1 MRSGRGWTATAA
13 AVGVSAA
20 VVVPVLALLA
30 ARTLGDSTTG
40 TLDVPPSTVARPAET
55 PGALLVAV
63 DGTEVVGLTAF
74 ALAPSGAGGTAVVVP
89 AGSIATVDGFDRP
102 TRLAA
107 AYTQAGFDGQVTA
120 TEGLLGVTFSVTE
133 EVDEAGM
140 QALFEPL
147 EPIPVDL
154 PEPVVRTAPDGTVL
168 MQLPAGPQELT
179 AAQAAAVLFTR
190 VPNETEYVRLPDQL
204 AVWTGVVEVSD
215 RVAAP
220 ATEEAP
226 TDVAGFL
233 AAIGAGPR
241 SVVSL
246 TVTPALDVVTNPDGI
261 DLLEVDIVDLRILMA
276 RILPTAASPTGSGLR
291 VQLVNATG
299 DPDALREATAR
310 LQFVGAD
317 VVAVDDGE
325 NVATAAETSLRYDP
339 SLTQEQVDTLTL
351 AVGPVVAVPATASID
366 GVDVTLELGQDFL
379 AFLEAAAEEAAAQEV
394 ASTAGVATSAPGG

>member
-1 MRSGRGWTATAA
+1 MI
-13 AVGVSAA
+13 
-20 VVVPVLALLA
+20 PVLALLA

-63 DGTEVVGLTAF
+63 DGTEVVGLTVF
-74 ALAPSGAGGTAVVVP
+74 ALAPSGAGGTVVVVP
-89 AGSIATVDGFDRP
+89 AGSIATVDGFERP

-107 AYTQAGFDGQVTA
+107 AYTQGSFEGQVTA
-120 TEGLLGVTFSVTE
+120 TEGLLGVTFSVAE
-133 EVDEAGM
+133 QVDEAGM
-140 QALFEPL
+140 QALFAPL

-154 PEPVVRTAPDGTVL
+154 PEPVVRSAPDGTVL
-168 MQLPAGPQELT
+168 MQLPAGPQDLT

-190 VPNETEYVRLPDQL
+190 AANETEFVRLPNQI

-220 ATEEAP
+220 ASEEAP

-261 DLLEVDIVDLRILMA
+261 DLLEVDTVDMRILMA
-276 RILPTAASPTGSGLR
+276 RILPTAASPTGLGLR
-291 VQLVNATG
+291 VRLVNATP
-299 DPDALREATAR
+299 DPDALYEATAR
-310 LQFVGAD
+310 LQYVGAD
-317 VVAVDDGE
+317 VVAVDDGDD
-325 NVATAAETSLRYDP
+325 VSGAAESSLRYDP

-351 AVGPVVAVPATASID
+351 AVGPVVATPATERID
-366 GVDVTLELGQDFL
+366 GVDVTLELGQGFLDFL
-379 AFLEAAAEEAAAQEV
+379 QTAAEEAAAQAV
-394 ASTAGVATSAPGG
+394 TTTGGVATTVVGG